1 MTLSFLYRALCS
13 VLQLIRLVGRR
24 DTYLAIEV
32 VILRVAGWIVWVWF
46 GWIVWGWFGW
56 IV

>member
-1 MTLSFLYRALCS
+1 MTLSFLYRELCS